1 MAATPQQKT
10 NFITSARRYG
20 EALARLMSDGTQLR
34 DMWNDLGL
42 QGTIADPDFT
52 GDNAGI
58 TAADFTAAI
67 TAIGADLTEWTAARR
82 TAINRIGHGAP

>member
-1 MAATPQQKT
+1 MAATPQQKS
-10 NFITSARRYG
+10 NFITAARRYG
-20 EALARLMSDGTQLR
+20 EALARLMSDGMQLR

-42 QGTIADPDFT
+42 QGTIQDADFT

-58 TAADFTAAI
+58 TAADFSAAI

-82 TAINRIGHGAP
+82 TAINKIGHGTP